1 MLEMSPGRMLQ
12 DVHQQV
18 HDWYEKREGDEE
30 GGGDGQEM
38 MIPYRFLRSAIRRDA
53 VGRKIDHEPIDEY
66 PHGKARNRA
75 CRVYCRLADDAHDA
89 EEQED
94 GEWGKVVPRK
104 DEHPGNEERNKHPH
118 AVKQDDVEVVGGG
131 RDVCL
136 AHFEPKN
143 GARLVIRTVIASS
156 IRARMVANNT
166 NLTRQS
172 KGKRRMHARARSRK

>member
-1 MLEMSPGRMLQ
+1 MR
-12 DVHQQV
+12 
-18 HDWYEKREGDEE
+18 KAT
-30 GGGDGQEM
+30 GDGQEM
-38 MIPYRFLRSAIRRDA
+38 MIPHRFPRAPFRRDA
-53 VGRKIDHEPIDEY
+53 VRWKIDHEPVDEY
-66 PHGKARNRA
+66 PHGNARNRA

-104 DEHPGNEERNKHPH
+104 DEHPGNEERNQHH
-118 AVKQDDVEVVGGG
+118 YAMKQDDVEVVGGG
-131 RDVCL
+131 RDVGL
-136 AHFEPKN
+136 AHFDPEN
-143 GARLVIRTVIASS
+143 RARLVIRTVIASS